1 MRVNVLLFVDIL
13 DVKEVNIWRCSRF
26 MRYYFKKNLKGFLD
40 VKVCFF
46 DIFGL
51 GEWIVYFWLI
61 DYVDDGLFWKFIEW

>member
-13 DVKEVNIWRCSRF
+13 DVKEVNICRCSIF

-46 DIFGL
+46 NIFGL
-51 GEWIVYFWLI
+51 GEWIVYF
-61 DYVDDGLFWKFIEW
+61 